1 MRIVLTACIAALV
14 SGVMSMNPASAADP
28 WKVSAVDV
36 ADGTVS
42 LTVNGPPGAEVT
54 APESIV
60 VTADGQALKSSVDA
74 ESPPTDAATGR
85 RTAYLVVDVSGSMAG
100 AGITAARQA
109 ASDYAK
115 AIPDDVELGLITFS
129 ETVKV
134 AVVAST
140 NHRLA
145 PDALNDV
152 TPEGDT
158 ALYDAVR
165 SAVKE
170 GQKVSGADE
179 QRLLILSDGSDTSST
194 SSLREAAAALQRS
207 SVQADVVAFGVPGDQ
222 TALKR
227 LSGASEGRVLAADN
241 AEKLADAFRSAA
253 ATFAPRLRVEAV
265 VPEELAGK
273 ASTIVV
279 SGGTGDESWQAEAPV
294 TFAALTKSSP
304 SSTDSATSALS
315 EFWLPALLATIFGVL
330 LFVFVG
336 LLTIPER
343 ARDRF
348 TTATR
353 LAEASRYRVG
363 AATLAQREQNA
374 GPTRATSSGSA
385 VNRHALTL
393 MDRRLRSAGSRQKV
407 VTDLEGAGLRMK
419 PEEWAVLQ
427 LCVVI
432 TTAAL
437 LGALNGSI
445 LLAPVGGLLGWLGC
459 RLFLRIRRSRREAK
473 FLEQIPDTLQLIAG
487 SLRAGFSLPQAL
499 GTVVREGTEPTASEL
514 SRALTEARL
523 GASIEDA
530 LDGVAKRMNCM
541 DLAWVVIGVRIS
553 REVGG
558 NLAEIMGTTVSTMRE
573 RAELR
578 GTVRVLSAE
587 GRFSAWILSALPF
600 LVAGFLF
607 VFRPGYFDPMTE
619 SLVGWIMFAVG
630 AVLLALGILWLSKLV
645 KIKV

>member
-1 MRIVLTACIAALV
+1 
-14 SGVMSMNPASAADP
+14 
-28 WKVSAVDV
+28 
-36 ADGTVS
+36 
-42 LTVNGPPGAEVT
+42 
-54 APESIV
+54 
-60 VTADGQALKSSVDA
+60 
-74 ESPPTDAATGR
+74 
-85 RTAYLVVDVSGSMAG
+85 
-100 AGITAARQA
+100 
-109 ASDYAK
+109 
-115 AIPDDVELGLITFS
+115 
-129 ETVKV
+129 
-134 AVVAST
+134 
-140 NHRLA
+140 
-145 PDALNDV
+145 
-152 TPEGDT
+152 
-158 ALYDAVR
+158 
-165 SAVKE
+165 
-170 GQKVSGADE
+170 
-179 QRLLILSDGSDTSST
+179 
-194 SSLREAAAALQRS
+194 
-207 SVQADVVAFGVPGDQ
+207 
-222 TALKR
+222 
-227 LSGASEGRVLAADN
+227 VLAADN

-279 SGGTGDESWQAEAPV
+279 SGGTGDESWQAKAPV
-294 TFAALTKSSP
+294 TFAALTKSSA

-315 EFWLPALLATIFGVL
+315 KFWLPAMLATIFAVL

-336 LLTIPER
+336 LLTTPER

-348 TTATR
+348 TSATR

-374 GPTRATSSGSA
+374 HPTRATSSGSA
-385 VNRHALTL
+385 VSRQALTL

-437 LGALNGSI
+437 LGALIGSI
-445 LLAPVGGLLGWLGC
+445 LLVPVGGLLGWLGC
-459 RLFLRIRRSRREAK
+459 RLFIRIRRSRREAE
-473 FLEQIPDTLQLIAG
+473 FLEQVPDTLQLIAG

-600 LVAGFLF
+600 LVGGFLF

-630 AVLLALGILWLSKLV
+630 AVLLALGIFWLSKLV

>member
-1 MRIVLTACIAALV
+1 VSFIV
-14 SGVMSMNPASAADP
+14 SG
-28 WKVSAVDV
+28 
-36 ADGTVS
+36 T
-42 LTVNGPPGAEVT
+42 PGAAVT

-60 VTADGQALKSSVDA
+60 VTADGRTLSASGDA
-74 ESPPTDAATGR
+74 ESPPKGATTGR
-85 RTAYLVVDVSGSMAG
+85 RIAYLVVDVSGSMAG
-100 AGITAARQA
+100 PGITAARQA
-109 ASDYAK
+109 AADYAK
-115 AIPDDVELGLITFS
+115 AIPADVELGLITFS

-134 AVVAST
+134 DVVAST
-140 NHRLA
+140 NHDLA

-152 TPEGDT
+152 TPKGDT
-158 ALYDAVR
+158 ALYDAVG
-165 SAVKE
+165 SAVAQAK
-170 GQKVSGADE
+170 KVSGADE
-179 QRLLILSDGSDTSST
+179 KRLLILSDGSDTSSAT
-194 SSLREAAAALQRS
+194 TLDEAAAALRRS
-207 SVQADVVAFGVPGDQ
+207 SVQADVVAFGVPGNQ

-227 LSGASEGRVLAADN
+227 LSGDSGGRVLAADN
-241 AEKLADAFRSAA
+241 AEKLAGAFRSAA

-273 ASTIVV
+273 TSTIVV

-294 TFAALTKSSP
+294 TFAALKKSSP
-304 SSTDSATSALS
+304 TSTNSTASPLS
-315 EFWLPALLATIFGVL
+315 GLLLPALLAAIFGVL
-330 LFVFVG
+330 LFLFVG
-336 LLTIPER
+336 LLRIPER
-343 ARDRF
+343 ARNRL
-348 TTATR
+348 TSATR

-363 AATLAQREQNA
+363 AATLAQRARNDD
-374 GPTRATSSGSA
+374 PTHSDSSGSA
-385 VNRHALTL
+385 VSRHALTL

-407 VTDLEGAGLRMK
+407 VTDLEGAGLRMR

-427 LCVVI
+427 VCVVI
-432 TTAAL
+432 TAAAL
-437 LGALNGSI
+437 LSALLGSI
-445 LLAPVGGLLGWLGC
+445 LLIPIGGLLGWLGC
-459 RLFLRIRRSRREAK
+459 RLFLKIRRSRREAK

-600 LVAGFLF
+600 LVGGFLF
-607 VFRPGYFDPMTE
+607 VFRPGYFDPMTQ
-619 SLVGWIMFAVG
+619 SLVGWIMIATGV
-630 AVLLALGILWLSKLV
+630 ALLTLGVFWLSKLV

>member
-1 MRIVLTACIAALV
+1 MRIVLTACIAALL
-14 SGVMSMNPASAADP
+14 SGVMGVNPASAADP
-28 WKVSAVDV
+28 WTVSAVEV

-42 LTVNGPPGAEVT
+42 LTVTGPPGAAVT

-60 VTADGQALKSSVDA
+60 VTADGQTLSASVDA
-74 ESPPTDAATGR
+74 ESPPPGATTGR
-85 RTAYLVVDVSGSMAG
+85 RIAYLVVDVSGSMAG
-100 AGITAARQA
+100 PGITAARRA

-140 NHRLA
+140 NHDLA
-145 PDALNDV
+145 PNALNDV

-158 ALYDAVR
+158 ALYDAVG
-165 SAVKE
+165 SAVAQA
-170 GQKVSGADE
+170 QKVSGADE
-179 QRLLILSDGSDTSST
+179 QRLLILSDGSDTSSAT
-194 SSLREAAAALQRS
+194 TLDEAAAALQRS
-207 SVQADVVAFGVPGDQ
+207 SVQADVVSFGVPGD
-222 TALKR
+222 TAALER
-227 LSGASEGRVLAADN
+227 LSGVSHGQVLSADN
-241 AEKLADAFRSAA
+241 AEKLAGAFRSAA
-253 ATFAPRLRVEAV
+253 ATFAPRLRIEAD

-279 SGGTGDESWQAEAPV
+279 SGGAGDASWQAEAPV
-294 TFAALTKSSP
+294 TFAALKKGSPTSSD
-304 SSTDSATSALS
+304 STTSPQSGLL
-315 EFWLPALLATIFGVL
+315 LPALLAAIFVVL
-330 LFVFVG
+330 LFVFAG
-336 LLTIPER
+336 LLAIPQR

-348 TTATR
+348 TSAAR

-363 AATLAQREQNA
+363 AATLTQRA
-374 GPTRATSSGSA
+374 RDGDPTADASAGSA
-385 VNRHALTL
+385 VSQRALTL

-407 VTDLEGAGLRMK
+407 VADLEGAGLRMR
-419 PEEWAVLQ
+419 PEEWALLQ
-427 LCVVI
+427 VCVVI
-432 TTAAL
+432 TAAAL
-437 LGALNGSI
+437 LGALFGI
-445 LLAPVGGLLGWLGC
+445 LLVPIGGLLGWAGC
-459 RLFLRIRRSRREAK
+459 RLFLSIRRSRREAK

-499 GTVVREGTEPTASEL
+499 GTVVREGTEPTSSEL

-523 GASIEDA
+523 GATLEDS
-530 LDGVAKRMNCM
+530 LDGVATRMNCM

-558 NLAEIMGTTVSTMRE
+558 NLAEIMGTTVTTMRE

-587 GRFSAWILSALPF
+587 GRLSAWILSGLPF
-600 LVAGFLF
+600 LVAGFL
-607 VFRPGYFDPMTE
+607 VVTRPGYFDPMTH
-619 SLVGWIMFAVG
+619 SLTGWIMFAAG
-630 AVLLALGILWLSKLV
+630 GLLLAFGIFWLSKLV

>member
-1 MRIVLTACIAALV
+1 MRIVLTACMAALL
-14 SGVMSMNPASAADP
+14 SGVMGMNPASAADP
-28 WKVSAVDV
+28 WKVSAVEV
-36 ADGTVS
+36 AEGTVS
-42 LTVNGPPGAEVT
+42 LTVSGPPGAVT
-54 APESIV
+54 SPESIV
-60 VTADGQALKSSVDA
+60 VTADGRALKSSVDA
-74 ESPPTDAATGR
+74 QSPPTDAVTGR
-85 RTAYLVVDVSGSMAG
+85 RIAYLVVDVSGSMVG
-100 AGITAARQA
+100 PGIAAARQA

-134 AVVAST
+134 DVVAST
-140 NHRLA
+140 NHDLA

-158 ALYDAVR
+158 ALYDAVG
-165 SAVKE
+165 SAVAE
-170 GQKVSGADE
+170 AQKVSGADE
-179 QRLLILSDGSDTSST
+179 QRLLILSDGADTSSA
-194 SSLREAAAALQRS
+194 SSLEEAAAALQRS
-207 SVQADVVAFGVPGDQ
+207 SVQADVVAFGVPGDPA
-222 TALKR
+222 ALER
-227 LSGASEGRVLAADN
+227 LSGVSDGRVRAADN
-241 AEKLADAFRSAA
+241 AEQLADAFRSAA

-279 SGGTGDESWQAEAPV
+279 SGGAGDESWQAEAPV
-294 TFAALTKSSP
+294 TFAALTTSSP
-304 SSTDSATSALS
+304 SSTESTGSPVSGFL
-315 EFWLPALLATIFGVL
+315 LPALLAAIFGIL

-336 LLTIPER
+336 LLRIPQR
-343 ARDRF
+343 ARDRV
-348 TTATR
+348 TSATR

-363 AATLAQREQNA
+363 AATRTQREQDANRTP
-374 GPTRATSSGSA
+374 GTSSSSA
-385 VNRHALTL
+385 VSRQALTL

-407 VTDLEGAGLRMK
+407 VTDLEGAGLRMR

-427 LCVVI
+427 VCVVI
-432 TTAAL
+432 TAASL
-437 LGALNGSI
+437 LGLLFGSI
-445 LLAPVGGLLGWLGC
+445 LLIPIGGLLGWLGC
-459 RLFLRIRRSRREAK
+459 RIFLKIRRSRREAK
-473 FLEQIPDTLQLIAG
+473 FLAQIPDTLQLIAG

-523 GASIEDA
+523 GATLEDA

-600 LVAGFLF
+600 LVGGFLLL
-607 VFRPGYFDPMTE
+607 FRPGYFDPMTE
-619 SLVGWIMFAVG
+619 SLTGWIMFAIG
-630 AVLLALGILWLSKLV
+630 AVLLAFGIFWLSKLV

>member
-1 MRIVLTACIAALV
+1 M
-14 SGVMSMNPASAADP
+14 
-28 WKVSAVDV
+28 
-36 ADGTVS
+36 
-42 LTVNGPPGAEVT
+42 
-54 APESIV
+54 
-60 VTADGQALKSSVDA
+60 
-74 ESPPTDAATGR
+74 
-85 RTAYLVVDVSGSMAG
+85 
-100 AGITAARQA
+100 
-109 ASDYAK
+109 
-115 AIPDDVELGLITFS
+115 
-129 ETVKV
+129 
-134 AVVAST
+134 
-140 NHRLA
+140 
-145 PDALNDV
+145 
-152 TPEGDT
+152 
-158 ALYDAVR
+158 
-165 SAVKE
+165 
-170 GQKVSGADE
+170 
-179 QRLLILSDGSDTSST
+179 
-194 SSLREAAAALQRS
+194 
-207 SVQADVVAFGVPGDQ
+207 
-222 TALKR
+222 
-227 LSGASEGRVLAADN
+227 LAADN

-253 ATFAPRLRVEAV
+253 ATFAPRFQVEVA

-273 ASTIVV
+273 TSTIVV
-279 SGGTGDESWQAEAPV
+279 SGGAGDESWQAEAPV

-304 SSTDSATSALS
+304 SSTDSTPSPLS
-315 EFWLPALLATIFGVL
+315 GYFLPALLATIFGVL
-330 LFVFVG
+330 LFVFIG
-336 LLTIPER
+336 LLRIPGR
-343 ARDRF
+343 ARDRL
-348 TTATR
+348 TSATR

-363 AATLAQREQNA
+363 AATLAQRGQDT
-374 GPTRATSSGSA
+374 GPTASTSSGSA
-385 VNRHALTL
+385 VSRQALTL

-407 VTDLEGAGLRMK
+407 VTDLEGAGLRMR
-419 PEEWAVLQ
+419 PEEWALLQ
-427 LCVVI
+427 VCVVI

-437 LGALNGSI
+437 LGVLIDSI
-445 LLAPVGGLLGWLGC
+445 LAIPIGGLLGWLGC

-523 GASIEDA
+523 GATLEDA

-630 AVLLALGILWLSKLV
+630 AVLLALGIFWLSKLV